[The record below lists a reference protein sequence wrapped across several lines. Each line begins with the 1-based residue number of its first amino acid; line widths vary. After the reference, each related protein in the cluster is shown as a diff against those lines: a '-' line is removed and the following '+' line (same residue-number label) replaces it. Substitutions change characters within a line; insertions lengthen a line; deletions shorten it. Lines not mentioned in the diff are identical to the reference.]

1 MRSKLLF
8 IAVIIWILG
17 TFFLAL
23 GIIEREAFCVA
34 LGTGAVICSI
44 VLFINGAL
52 RNKREEIY
60 RPSASSLCGYAVGRD
75 IDRIP
80 YAEMDKKMWDIY
92 REWKSEH
99 PEAIEVIP
107 LFRYAPLANFERKES
122 LEQIVPTI
130 VVKLYPD
137 YIVREIKEGEVIKDF
152 GIFHSE
158 ESDIDVFIREV
169 KATICLK
176 DGFSGMKA
184 LTFHSLEKSRVMY

>member
-23 GIIEREAFCVA
+23 GIIERETFCVA
-34 LGTGAVICSI
+34 LGMGAGSCSI
-44 VLFINGAL
+44 TLFIYGAL
-52 RNKREEIY
+52 RNKGEEIY
-60 RPSASSLCGYAVGRD
+60 RPSASSLCGYADGRD

-107 LFRYAPLANFERKES
+107 LFCYAPLANFERKEY

-130 VVKLYPD
+130 VVKLYPN
-137 YIVREIKEGEVIKDF
+137 YIVKEIKEGEVIKDF

-176 DGFSGMKA
+176 DGISRMNA